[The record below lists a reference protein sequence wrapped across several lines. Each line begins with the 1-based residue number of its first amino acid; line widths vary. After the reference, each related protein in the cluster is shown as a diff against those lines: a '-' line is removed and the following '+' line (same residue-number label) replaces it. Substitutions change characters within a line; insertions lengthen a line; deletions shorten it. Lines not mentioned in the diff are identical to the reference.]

1 MHQPDD
7 PGPDPLDDPDPFDP
21 TGYYARKAEHRAEMI
36 PYLAGLVVALVVL
49 VFVRILFLFT
59 QENIMFG
66 DLTTLATGVVIGLVL
81 VQLYPPSAR
90 VGVWIINKAKA
101 LIGKIRG

>member
-7 PGPDPLDDPDPFDP
+7 PGPGPLDDPDPFDP
-21 TGYYARKAEHRAEMI
+21 TGYYARKAKHRAEMI
-36 PYLAGLVVALVVL
+36 PYLAGLVVLAVVI
-49 VFVRILFLFT
+49 VFVRFLILI

-90 VGVWIINKAKA
+90 VGVWIVNKGKA
-101 LIGKIRG
+101 LIARIRS